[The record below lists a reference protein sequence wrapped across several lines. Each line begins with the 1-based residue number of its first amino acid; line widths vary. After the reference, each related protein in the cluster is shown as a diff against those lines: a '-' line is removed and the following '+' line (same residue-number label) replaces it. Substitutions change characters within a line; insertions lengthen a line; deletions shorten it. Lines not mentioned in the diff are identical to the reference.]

1 MKERTDE
8 RVAGLLKRAERLLA
22 GATLVIGVIMP
33 ECVAAQQTDGGLSPY
48 PILRIEATAHTA
60 QINRIATDQENRY
73 AVTVSLDKTARIWSL
88 PDNRLISVLRV
99 PIGDGNLGKLYA
111 VAMTPDGETVAVGGW
126 TGETATHNVY
136 VFDRSS
142 GRLRQRVSG
151 LPNVI
156 LHLAYS
162 TDGSLLVAASGG
174 QNGIRVF
181 DAAHKY
187 KPLPSDTDYAGSNYW
202 ADFDRR
208 ENLVT
213 TSFDGFVRL
222 YASGRY
228 DSPISKVKPSQI
240 RRPYWRCSRRM
251 AAKFRLAIL
260 IARISL
266 CCPEKILPPLEPW
279 IPPACQN
286 RTFLLQV
293 GLSTGAIC
301 LPEAGVINLRSGAG
315 RTPERGNISILTLAI
330 LRSCS

>member
-1 MKERTDE
+1 MNG
-8 RVAGLLKRAERLLA
+8 VAGLLKRAERLLA

-208 ENLVT
+208 GNLVT

-228 DSPISKVKPSQI
+228 DLPISKVKPSQI
-240 RRPYWRCSRRM
+240 RRPYSAVFSPDGRQISVGDFDSTNIVVLSG
-251 AAKFRLAIL
+251 KDLATI
-260 IARISL
+260 
-266 CCPEKILPPLEPW
+266 
-279 IPPACQN
+279 
-286 RTFLLQV
+286 RTV
-293 GLSTGAIC
+293 DT
-301 LPEAGVINLRSGAG
+301 AGVSEPDIFTTGWSIDGRYLFAGGRGNQFKIRRWENAGA
-315 RTPERGNISILTLAI
+315 GNISILTLAI